1 MNANP
6 RTALWFAA
14 PVVLIAIAVAI
25 LLFDLPGFAWLSVL
39 VVLGIAAAVF
49 VVSARRE

>member
-1 MNANP
+1 MNTNT

-14 PVVLIAIAVAI
+14 PVVVIALAVAI
-25 LLFDLPGFAWLSVL
+25 LLFDLPGLAWLAVPVVL
-39 VVLGIAAAVF
+39 VIAAAVF